1 MKTIIF
7 LASFFCLTNSYAQDS
22 VKMKSIDSLVSVIL
36 HSDLYTQRDST
47 VQDYPALGLYM
58 KTYIT
63 VMRYD
68 KELKKYS
75 QIVKGTRKE
84 DQVTKHSIGGSAFY
98 YDQNKLIKVEEFMIE
113 DGKENKME
121 WYYADDKC
129 FFHSFKSDKA
139 EDRADFL
146 LKLSNSILK
155 QMGS

>member
-1 MKTIIF
+1 MKTVFF
-7 LASFFCLTNSYAQDS
+7 LASFFCITHCFAQDS
-22 VKMKSIDSLVSVIL
+22 VKMKRIDSLVTVIL

-84 DQVTKHSIGGSAFY
+84 DGVTKQSVGGNAFY

-121 WYYADDKC
+121 WYFADDKC
-129 FFHSFKSDKA
+129 FFHSLRSDKA
-139 EDRADFL
+139 EDRAVFLVKLANSL
-146 LKLSNSILK
+146 LKQVAN
-155 QMGS
+155 